1 MGPIYEGTKISI
13 EELCQWL
20 CLETCHA
27 FHAIVY
33 ANPIS
38 YTSIYG
44 PTCIMTGNPEQGCHP
59 SLLNLLLLSLKTS
72 IYHNNCPK
80 NIQLYTQHTLVTN
93 KMTDVY
99 IELSY
104 LL

>member
-13 EELCQWL
+13 EEPCQWL

-33 ANPIS
+33 ASLIS

-44 PTCIMTGNPEQGCHP
+44 STCIMTG
-59 SLLNLLLLSLKTS
+59 K
-72 IYHNNCPK
+72 
-80 NIQLYTQHTLVTN
+80 LYTHNTLVVTN